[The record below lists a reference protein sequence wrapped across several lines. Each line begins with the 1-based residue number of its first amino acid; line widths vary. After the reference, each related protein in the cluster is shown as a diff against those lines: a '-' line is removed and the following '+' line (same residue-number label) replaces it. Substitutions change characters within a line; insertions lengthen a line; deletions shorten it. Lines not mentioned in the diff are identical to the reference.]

1 MQLIFILG
9 DKIKVLEEEKLLNMD
24 TIKQLKRLNYMRRC
38 LVHNFGSDRL
48 EDRREFI
55 ELFYAVVNTLSGQFE
70 LTPAE
75 INEVRNLYAV
85 T

>member
-1 MQLIFILG
+1 
-9 DKIKVLEEEKLLNMD
+9 MD
-24 TIKQLKRLNYMRRC
+24 TIKHLKRLNYMRRC

-75 INEVRNLYAV
+75 KNEVRNLYAV